1 MKNIKSKFLSLTFA
15 IIASLSLIVTSV
27 APAYAIEATSSTE
40 TETTT
45 ASETETT
52 TETEEPEINST
63 LITII
68 ARNSDDNTRISSALV
83 SIKDN
88 SGNTLPFVKTGDGE
102 YQYSTSGTI
111 KALETNSKGKIIIS
125 NLEKGTYTAVDA
137 GTESTYICEGNN
149 KFMISTLSDNLEVSL
164 DYSLNVGSLCLT
176 FLDGDDNSVIEKG
189 RFVLKDSL
197 GNLVDVTCISAG
209 SYECSNSKSGAG
221 EFITNS
227 SGKVTVT
234 KIPSGKYTVEEVY
247 APAKYNSGL
256 VTASVTI
263 NAKEITNITVTNT
276 KKYGDLNVKINSAL
290 DSSKLKGYVF
300 KIANADGYAMP
311 MYEASDNLFY
321 YNRGGE
327 NTAVTV
333 KSASDLSLVG
343 LPEGSYTLHMDK
355 GIDDYKKINDVS
367 FKIEKGKVTT
377 ITLNPQRSVGSL
389 SISKKDETTGKGLKN
404 FKIQLLAADNS
415 EMNFTKNESGYY
427 EYTIEKNGIN
437 VLETDEDGKI
447 LVKGIPT
454 GTIFVKEIAATEGYM
469 FSREQVE
476 QTISEDTETVYESTS
491 KKSNCALEFV
501 DKEGNPVEGI
511 SVKITDTNDKVV
523 LESKSNANGYILM
536 SNISAGKYVYEIVE
550 VPSTYSLPQ
559 IKSEFSVDD
568 KGIATGL
575 EIITI
580 DYSSISIEIA
590 GISGNDASGF
600 EFVLKDSNGK
610 EYKLTSDK
618 EGKVIFEKIPYGTYS
633 ITNTKAPEGYEKSEE
648 SFENILI
655 DGKYSNATNKYTFNT
670 KEIVIEETTSSESNE
685 KNNNNGF
692 TAIIVILVLILLAA
706 IGGIIYVLIQS
717 KKESSNKENKENGD
731 TNNSENKKAEEKVEH
746 KTEENTKP
754 NQKQEK
760 NESNKQKND
769 KTKKDSVKTEET
781 SEVEPIIITEE
792 PNEDIIIETTQEA
805 IKEENIVIPEDV
817 NDRKPSKASSTP
829 IDPFNK

>member
-1 MKNIKSKFLSLTFA
+1 
-15 IIASLSLIVTSV
+15 
-27 APAYAIEATSSTE
+27 
-40 TETTT
+40 
-45 ASETETT
+45 
-52 TETEEPEINST
+52 
-63 LITII
+63 
-68 ARNSDDNTRISSALV
+68 
-83 SIKDN
+83 
-88 SGNTLPFVKTGDGE
+88 
-102 YQYSTSGTI
+102 
-111 KALETNSKGKIIIS
+111 
-125 NLEKGTYTAVDA
+125 
-137 GTESTYICEGNN
+137 
-149 KFMISTLSDNLEVSL
+149 
-164 DYSLNVGSLCLT
+164 
-176 FLDGDDNSVIEKG
+176 
-189 RFVLKDSL
+189 
-197 GNLVDVTCISAG
+197 
-209 SYECSNSKSGAG
+209 
-221 EFITNS
+221 
-227 SGKVTVT
+227 
-234 KIPSGKYTVEEVY
+234 
-247 APAKYNSGL
+247 
-256 VTASVTI
+256 
-263 NAKEITNITVTNT
+263 
-276 KKYGDLNVKINSAL
+276 
-290 DSSKLKGYVF
+290 
-300 KIANADGYAMP
+300 
-311 MYEASDNLFY
+311 
-321 YNRGGE
+321 
-327 NTAVTV
+327 
-333 KSASDLSLVG
+333 
-343 LPEGSYTLHMDK
+343 MDK

-511 SVKITDTNDKVV
+511 SVKVTDTNNKVV

-670 KEIVIEETTSSESNE
+670 KEIIIEETTSSESNE
-685 KNNNNGF
+685 KNNNGF
-692 TAIIVILVLILLAA
+692 TAIIIILVLILLAA
-706 IGGIIYVLIQS
+706 VGGIIYILIQS

-731 TNNSENKKAEEKVEH
+731 INNSENKKAEEKVEH